1 MLPVEF
7 FRQPWLGGL
16 SKGERAGTDNQV
28 GGGGGGGGCWAVH
41 SPRSSEDILENR
53 GGRAGVSLPPVQ
65 PRRALLAM
73 AECPVCPQ
81 PSRAAAQLTSQSQ
94 AALISRL
101 LPSRSSSSL
110 LDQMSRVLAPK
121 IHTHGGEG
129 TDIGEAVSLS
139 REDVRPAGNN

>member
-16 SKGERAGTDNQV
+16 GKGERAGTDNQV
-28 GGGGGGGGCWAVH
+28 GGGGGGCWAVC
-41 SPRSSEDILENR
+41 SPWGSEDILENR
-53 GGRAGVSLPPVQ
+53 GGRASMSLPPVQ

-81 PSRAAAQLTSQSQ
+81 PSGAAAQLTSQSW

-121 IHTHGGEG
+121 IHTW
-129 TDIGEAVSLS
+129 
-139 REDVRPAGNN
+139 R